1 MTDEPQYG
9 VGKRSADDLV
19 EAPQLAYLPRDPK
32 HYNPGIGV
40 IGCGGI
46 SEYHLREYQKA
57 GYRVLALCDR
67 IEERAAKRRAEF
79 FPTADVTNDYRRI
92 LERDDIEVIDAAT
105 HPCERLPIL
114 EEAISAKKHILSQKP
129 FVENLKDGGRLVA
142 AAREAGV
149 KLAVNQNGRWAPHFC
164 YIRRAIEQGLLGDVA
179 SVHFSLGWDHSW
191 TADTPFNEIKHLALY
206 DFAVHWFDM
215 ICCFMAGKTATRVF
229 ASIAKT
235 PSQKPA
241 PPMLAH
247 AAIEFENA
255 LGTISLNGDVQTGQ
269 EDRTYVMGTKGSA
282 MSVGPDLLKQDV
294 TLHLQGGRSMP
305 ALEGNW
311 FANGFHGTMG
321 ELLCAIEEGRE
332 PENAASNNLPS
343 LALCFAAVA
352 SAESGQPQTPG
363 EALTMP

>member
-1 MTDEPQYG
+1 
-9 VGKRSADDLV
+9 
-19 EAPQLAYLPRDPK
+19 
-32 HYNPGIGV
+32 
-40 IGCGGI
+40 
-46 SEYHLREYQKA
+46 
-57 GYRVLALCDR
+57 
-67 IEERAAKRRAEF
+67 
-79 FPTADVTNDYRRI
+79 
-92 LERDDIEVIDAAT
+92 
-105 HPCERLPIL
+105 
-114 EEAISAKKHILSQKP
+114 
-129 FVENLKDGGRLVA
+129 
-142 AAREAGV
+142 
-149 KLAVNQNGRWAPHFC
+149 
-164 YIRRAIEQGLLGDVA
+164 
-179 SVHFSLGWDHSW
+179 
-191 TADTPFNEIKHLALY
+191 
-206 DFAVHWFDM
+206 M